1 MRLTSDP
8 AQAFADAELIL
19 VSVKTPATAEMA
31 GLIAAHATPATV
43 VVSLQN
49 GVGNLDVLTTH
60 LQPSQRVIAGMVPF
74 NVVQTR
80 RPASPPHFH
89 RATSGTIQIA
99 RGEPG
104 LRAMLDVRGLSVA
117 EHADI
122 RRVLWGKLLLNLNN
136 ALNALSGLPLAQQ
149 VADRRWR
156 ALLAA
161 QIEEALAV
169 MRAAGIR
176 PAPIEGVP
184 SGAIPAILR
193 LPDAIF
199 RMVARSTLSIDPAA
213 RSSMWDDLERR
224 RRTEV
229 DDLQGAILALAA
241 KASTAAPL
249 TVRISGLVKAAESAG
264 AGSPRLGPEQVAGDR
279 R

>member
-1 MRLTSDP
+1 
-8 AQAFADAELIL
+8 
-19 VSVKTPATAEMA
+19 
-31 GLIAAHATPATV
+31 
-43 VVSLQN
+43 
-49 GVGNLDVLTTH
+49 
-60 LQPSQRVIAGMVPF
+60 
-74 NVVQTR
+74 
-80 RPASPPHFH
+80 
-89 RATSGTIQIA
+89 
-99 RGEPG
+99 
-104 LRAMLDVRGLSVA
+104 MLDVRGLSVA

-241 KASTAAPL
+241 KTSTAAPL

-264 AGSPRLGPEQVAGDR
+264 TGSPRLGPEQVAGER